1 LAATAKTVA
10 LLLTKFPLNNNS
22 TPESSLSKPRYL
34 IFDWGIY
41 VYATCAGLAVLIP
54 IPLLDWL
61 FEEFF
66 RRRIPATI
74 AKRRQQNLN
83 PFIVRELNYSEG
95 GCLKSCLW
103 LPFTLLIVLLKKISQ
118 KILYFLTIKE
128 AGDKVSHYWHQAFLI
143 DYMLVQGHLADE
155 TSARVA
161 RLAMEQVLKNITTS
175 PLTQLASQIIQGTRH
190 VGLTLFKFRRG
201 NEDEVM
207 AQTQSNM
214 AASWANYE
222 GYLKTVAALY
232 DQTYQ
237 AQLLVQAQ
245 AAEAG
250 VKSGTL

>member
-1 LAATAKTVA
+1 M
-10 LLLTKFPLNNNS
+10 
-22 TPESSLSKPRYL
+22 
-34 IFDWGIY
+34 FDWAIY

-61 FEEFF
+61 VEEFF

-74 AKRRQQNLN
+74 AKRRQQNLH
-83 PFIVRELNYSEG
+83 PFIIQELNYNEI

-103 LPFTLLIVLLKKISQ
+103 LPIMLFIILLKKISQ

-143 DYMLVQGHLADE
+143 DYMLTQGHLADE
-155 TSARVA
+155 ESARAA
-161 RLAMEQVLKNITTS
+161 RLAMEQVLKNVTTS
-175 PLTQLASQIIQGTRH
+175 PLSQLANQIIQRSRH
-190 VGLTLFKFRRG
+190 VALTLFKFRRG

-207 AQTQSNM
+207 AQTQSDM

-222 GYLKTVAALY
+222 PYLKMVAALY

-237 AQLLVQAQ
+237 AQLLAQTQAEVQ
-245 AAEAG
+245 
-250 VKSGTL
+250 SGTP